1 MHPARYRARLFL
13 DVCRVF
19 ILPSTVLS
27 CILRIVRV
35 DLGLFAFPIYPAF
48 IVAWAVF
55 KGITTNVA
63 QAREAAQFDAK
74 PIPRVQG
81 KWPGN
86 IDVLLRMMAAFKTS
100 YVCDVYLQL
109 FEEYQSTTLN
119 TRILWCD
126 TVSTMFTWCF
136 IPLWG
141 IFIPGRN
148 LSISWI
154 SRWNLGW
161 GSLGVGEF
169 ISGMGRFT
177 GALERRDAGA
187 IDQIA
192 DALSEPIGAYGP
204 PHQTGIAWEIW
215 WREHDLDLIT
225 RAHEL
230 RDMAIRSHR
239 IRYLRR
245 LRAPGRVLVF
255 NRLFLCAADLRPF
268 VYPLRRATWPS
279 YRQTSHAQPT
289 VLVRS
294 SSGSAAEVDP
304 TTRSSVPNSS
314 QACPSITPHLLLLCV
329 YPLRQAHYQ
338 P

>member
-48 IVAWAVF
+48 IVAWAVV

-63 QAREAAQFDAK
+63 QAREAAQFGAK
-74 PIPRVQG
+74 PIPRVRG

-187 IDQIA
+187 IDQVCRRCLHTCQNQLLTVYRREIA

-230 RDMAIRSHR
+230 RDIRSHH
-239 IRYLRR
+239 IRYLHRR
-245 LRAPGRVLVF
+245 RATVLVF
-255 NRLFLCAADLRPF
+255 NRLFLCAAYVKGP
-268 VYPLRRATWPS
+268 V
-279 YRQTSHAQPT
+279 
-289 VLVRS
+289 
-294 SSGSAAEVDP
+294 
-304 TTRSSVPNSS
+304 
-314 QACPSITPHLLLLCV
+314 
-329 YPLRQAHYQ
+329 
-338 P
+338 